1 MTADTVTLSLEEGF
15 DLAVEAFLANGCDR
29 RNAEAVARNMM
40 RAEGDR
46 CASHGLFRLPGYLA
60 SLKSGKINGKAEP
73 KVIDLAPGAVK
84 VDGDGGMAPLAL
96 EVGRDPLAEKAQANG
111 IAALALTRVHHFS
124 ALWVEVE
131 ALCERGLA
139 GFAFTAYKP
148 VVTPGGGTQ
157 ALYGTNPMAF
167 GWPRP
172 GKNPMIFDQASS
184 AKARGEIQIA
194 ARDGHDVP
202 PGTGIGPDGRETT
215 DPNAILKGA
224 QLPFG
229 GYKGANIAMMVELL
243 VAGLIGEW
251 FSFEAAEGDKEDGGP
266 PRGGEF
272 MMAIDP
278 SRFGDADGWAAHCE
292 AFFERF
298 QAIPGTRLPSA
309 RRYKNRAETPETG
322 VVIPKTLFD
331 RISEMTAA

>member
-1 MTADTVTLSLEEGF
+1 MADTVTLTLEEGF
-15 DLAVEAFLANGCDR
+15 QLAVDAFLANGCDR

-46 CASHGLFRLPGYLA
+46 CASHGLFRLPGYLS
-60 SLKSGKINGKAEP
+60 SLKNGKINGHADP
-73 KVIDLAPGAVK
+73 KLIDLAPGALK
-84 VDGDGGMAPLAL
+84 VDGDGAMAPVAH
-96 EVGRDPLAEKAQANG
+96 EVGYEPLIDRARSQG

-131 ALCERGLA
+131 RLCDAGLV

-172 GKNPMIFDQASS
+172 GKDPVIFDQASS

-194 ARDGHDVP
+194 ARDGHEVP
-202 PGTGIGPDGRETT
+202 PGTGIGPDGKETT
-215 DPNAILKGA
+215 DPNEILKGA

-251 FSFEAAEGDKEDGGP
+251 FSFEAAENDAEDGGP

-278 SRFGDADGWAAHCE
+278 ARFGDADGWAEHSE
-292 AFFERF
+292 AFFARF
-298 QAIPGTRLPSA
+298 LGIPGTRLPA
-309 RRYKNRAETPETG
+309 GRRYKNRQETPDSGIT
-322 VVIPKTLFD
+322 IPTSLHDKI
-331 RISEMTAA
+331 RGMM

>member
-1 MTADTVTLSLEEGF
+1 MADTVTLSLHEGHQ
-15 DLAVEAFLANGCDR
+15 LAVEAFLANGCDP
-29 RNAEAVARNMM
+29 RNAEAVARSMM
-40 RAEGDR
+40 KAEGDR
-46 CASHGLFRLPGYLA
+46 CSSHGLFRLPGYLA
-60 SLKSGKINGKAEP
+60 ALKSGKVNGKADP
-73 KVIDLAPGAVK
+73 KIIDLTPGAVK
-84 VDGDGGMAPLAL
+84 VDGDNGMAPLAL
-96 EVGRDPLAEKAQANG
+96 EVGRDPLIEKARAQG
-111 IAALALTRVHHFS
+111 IAALALTKVHHFS

-131 ALCERGLA
+131 ALCDANIA

-172 GKNPMIFDQASS
+172 GQDPVIFDQASS

-194 ARDGHDVP
+194 ARDGHAVP
-202 PGTGIGPDGRETT
+202 PGTGIGPDGQETT
-215 DPNAILKGA
+215 DPNEILKGA

-251 FSFEAAEGDKEDGGP
+251 FSFETAEGDVEDGGP

-278 SRFGDADGWAAHCE
+278 NRFGDAEGWAQHSE

-298 QAIPGTRLPSA
+298 LGIPGTRLPSS
-309 RRYKNRAETPETG
+309 RRYQARSETPTTG
-322 VVIPKTLFD
+322 ITIPVALHEKIKDL
-331 RISEMTAA
+331 MG